1 VAAQA
6 AQQILDEKGTAADAL
21 IAGFLAA
28 AAARP
33 SVLFCPVQ
41 ALLAGPGVGARAFDG
56 RAREPG
62 LGLPRPR
69 GVTPGQRVAP
79 AARAAVPASLGM
91 LALLHAHDG
100 KTPFSKLTAPAVA
113 IAGEIGAEP
122 RGALLARIGRR
133 SASAL
138 REAITVRPLLA
149 AAGRSEGGLVS
160 EQDLSEVRPEGGVPR
175 ETEMGGRRALDVP
188 WPAPGDSHRI
198 AEVIAVADARGV
210 LAALSYSPDDEGLA
224 VPELGV
230 VLPRDATVV
239 RRGIP
244 RARPGEAIACSAPI
258 VLALSEDQLIM
269 ALGVRATGAVRTSDL
284 SSSWSKTNAAPKLL
298 RAALAAAGGEKAFAV
313 LRSETEQ
320 VRKLVS

>member
-28 AAARP
+28 AAERP

-69 GVTPGQRVAP
+69 GATPGQKVAP
-79 AARAAVPASLGM
+79 AALAAVPASLAM

-100 KTPFSKLTAPAVA
+100 KTSFSRLVAPAVA
-113 IAGEIGAEP
+113 IAEQIGAGP
-122 RGALLARIGRR
+122 RGALLGRIGRR

-138 REAITVRPLLA
+138 RDAVTARPILA
-149 AAGRSEGGLVS
+149 AVGRSEGGLVS
-160 EQDLSEVRPEGGVPR
+160 EQDLSEVRPEGGVPHA
-175 ETEMGGRRALDVP
+175 TEMGGRRALDVP
-188 WPAPGDSHRI
+188 WPALGGSHRI

-210 LAALSYSPDDEGLA
+210 LAALSYSPDDEGLE

-244 RARPGEAIACSAPI
+244 RARPGEAIACPAPI
-258 VLALSEDQLIM
+258 LLVLSDDRLIM
-269 ALGVRATGAVRTSDL
+269 ALGVRAAAPVRTADL
-284 SSSWSKTNAAPKLL
+284 APSWSKSNAAPKLL
-298 RAALAAAGGEKAFAV
+298 RSAQTAAGGEKGFAV
-313 LRSETEQ
+313 LRSETAQ
-320 VRKLVS
+320 VRKLVG